1 MSFLVFDSVC
11 MQSSSEFLI
20 GVICFFNK
28 SDLDQRGRV
37 GVVDKDKAKSIEA
50 LLRKLAIPAD
60 TLKCRKHACRKTSFS
75 RLSAS
80 LPDAIFGSPEEVVSV
95 FRRMDIIIA

>member
-1 MSFLVFDSVC
+1 
-11 MQSSSEFLI
+11 MQPISEFLI

>member
-1 MSFLVFDSVC
+1 
-11 MQSSSEFLI
+11 MQPISEFLI

-80 LPDAIFGSPEEVVSV
+80 LQVAILGSPGEDGSV
-95 FRRMDIIIA
+95 CCRMDIT